1 MLTIKLEQFEGPLDL
16 LLQLIEHEKL
26 DVTRV
31 SLSMVTDQYF
41 ESLSHLQS
49 NLRIDELADFLV
61 IASKLLLIKSHCLIP
76 TPNQEDEQEIEE
88 LEKRLRLYR
97 EFVRAG
103 AAINQLWNRHAELY
117 TRPRPLAAEHISF
130 SPPKL
135 VSIDILAARYTEC
148 AKRFMQLQQRKPT
161 TILFDNRIS
170 IGEKMAHI
178 RALLSQRASFYFNHV
193 VSSAKNKSEIIV
205 SFLAI
210 LELIKQQSIVAH
222 QKNLFSEISFKAFK
236 S

>member
-130 SPPKL
+130 SPR
-135 VSIDILAARYTEC
+135 INRYTCSEVYGVRETFYAITA
-148 AKRFMQLQQRKPT
+148 AKTHNHFIRQPHQYWRENGAYTGTPFPAGEF
-161 TILFDNRIS
+161 LF
-170 IGEKMAHI
+170 
-178 RALLSQRASFYFNHV
+178 
-193 VSSAKNKSEIIV
+193 
-205 SFLAI
+205 
-210 LELIKQQSIVAH
+210 
-222 QKNLFSEISFKAFK
+222 
-236 S
+236 